1 MYQSPQYKWSALTT
15 APYGQTLPEMDQ
27 YKHYILTAL
36 HVMFALRA
44 PRQVR

>member
-1 MYQSPQYKWSALTT
+1 MV
-15 APYGQTLPEMDQ
+15 Q

-44 PRQVR
+44 PWQVR

>member
-1 MYQSPQYKWSALTT
+1 MV
-15 APYGQTLPEMDQ
+15 Q